1 MTEADTDFSESPKE
15 QKKIKTTYEKL
26 SEIMPKEAIQTTKKE
41 LTKKGYDTVGYGY
54 QYLVNRFNEILGF
67 ENWGYDYKIVRE
79 KAGNFK
85 SGMPF
90 SEITVE
96 LGIWV
101 QAKDNVRKCAGGH
114 ISTSYSDALKGA
126 ITNAFKKTAGFWGVG
141 RQAFEGSIDDD
152 TILEDEIGNKAI
164 DKADADFS
172 EPPKEQKT
180 DTKEKPITKNFKF
193 LEGMAK
199 QKERIGEQKYYEILG
214 LAEFKKSNEIID
226 EDMQLSIFNQL
237 KKEPTL
243 IIEQEDIPI

>member
-1 MTEADTDFSESPKE
+1 MTE
-15 QKKIKTTYEKL
+15 KIKTTYEKL
-26 SEIMPKEAIQTTKKE
+26 SEAMPKEAIQITKKE
-41 LTKKGYDTVGYGY
+41 QTKKGYDTTGYGY

-67 ENWGYDYKIVRE
+67 KDWGCDYKIIRE
-79 KAGNFK
+79 NSGHFK
-85 SGMPF
+85 SGSPF
-90 SEITVE
+90 NEITVE

-101 QAKDNVRKCAGGH
+101 QSKDNVRKCAGGH
-114 ISTSYSDALKGA
+114 ISSSYSDALKGA
-126 ITNAFKKTAGFWGVG
+126 ISNSFKKAAGFWGVG

-152 TILEDEIGNKAI
+152 TVLEDEIDETK

-172 EPPKEQKT
+172 ESPKEQNT

-199 QKERIGEQKYYEILG
+199 QKERVGEHKYYEILG
-214 LAEFKKSNEIID
+214 LAGFKKSNEVID

-243 IIEQEDIPI
+243 EEDIP